1 MDLEK
6 AVIIGGVVHLGIL
19 SAGLVMT
26 KVLNWREDLKKL
38 DQLSQHVI
46 WTHAGYVWLVI
57 LAFGLVSVLCPRELV
72 NQDPLG
78 IAICGFIS
86 LFWGIRLIIQ
96 FFYFDA
102 KPHLTNSKLKL
113 GFHCLTCCFAY
124 FTIVYGWVVVDGVSK

>member
-6 AVIIGGVVHLGIL
+6 AVIIGGLAHLGIL

-26 KVLNWREDLKKL
+26 KVLNWQKELKNL
-38 DQLSQHVI
+38 DQLSQHII
-46 WTHAGYVWLVI
+46 WTHAAYVWLVI
-57 LAFGLVSVLCPRELV
+57 LAFGLVSVLYPSSLV

-78 IAICGFIS
+78 IATCGFIS

-102 KPHLTNSKLKL
+102 KPYLTDAKLKL
-113 GFHCLTCCFAY
+113 GFHSLTVCFTY
-124 FTIVYGWVVVDGVSK
+124 FTVVYGWVFVNGVIK